1 MKKSNHFITC
11 VFGLSIILFIFTV
24 PAFGVWTP
32 PIVDYGATGIANK
45 ESCEALAAL
54 PDGYLAG
61 LTDATFH
68 KPVTNFTATW
78 RTATSGA
85 TFCQVVGWMWPEIKF
100 QVTMPTIWNERYQ
113 MNGGG
118 GWDGSL
124 STPSSPNAQGYATSS
139 ANGGYMSANWSGT
152 ATFGL
157 KEPYF
162 SDYWNSSTAIYPKAG
177 SGGYYAYPDAA
188 SYVAQG
194 NPDACQ
200 KVVDYG
206 YRFLYETPVIAKKIV
221 KHYYGIDPKKSYY
234 SGGSNGGKE
243 GQITAQKFPE
253 LFDGYYIGCPLGGM
267 VAVTFRGT
275 WDTFWGAELAKK
287 ADPSCTGFGCQS
299 VYAKY
304 KAALHYQN
312 VYGKCDGVDGLV
324 DGLIDDPRRC
334 KFDALTDLPACS
346 PEEEAAEGVGGIY
359 SSTCFTLA
367 QRQAL
372 KEIYAGPHN
381 SKGKAWYP
389 GQPLGAEYLTR
400 GTSSGFGS
408 ALADGMAPPMFAN
421 IALDPPQ
428 GPNFDITKFNWD
440 KDPKAMERTTCEQC
454 YEDGSCETFNIQDT
468 LDGITISPR
477 PAPNMGGFKGVYAK
491 GAKIVQHHGWGDSLV
506 TALAASVGLYETAL
520 ETMGVEKTKNFWKLY
535 VVPGAGHCGGGIATA
550 YPNAFD
556 VMVDWVEN
564 GNEPAGLTGSRAAG
578 IDANYPDAR
587 TGLSCPYPEVARW
600 NGSDAASPDGN
611 YAGINWADN
620 YTCVPPI
627 DVKIVPGTLS
637 LKSRGVFTAFI
648 TVPRDYRMRDLD
660 LQDVTCEGASAKLG
674 FAIGNVYTATFRT
687 QDLQDVTP
695 GKSVTFTVKGK
706 FQRDGKD
713 ALVQASDTVRVIK

>member
-1 MKKSNHFITC
+1 MKKSKHFITC
-11 VFGLSIILFIFTV
+11 VFGLSIMLFIFTV

-32 PIVDYGATGIANK
+32 PTVDYGAKGIANQAN
-45 ESCEALAAL
+45 CEALQ
-54 PDGYLAG
+54 GYLAG

-68 KPVTNFTATW
+68 KPVTNVTATW
-78 RTATSGA
+78 KTATSGA

-100 QVTMPTIWNERYQ
+100 QVTMPTVWNERYQ

-124 STPSSPNAQGYATSS
+124 STPNSPNAQGYATSS

-162 SDYWNSSTAIYPKAG
+162 SEYWNSPTAIYPKAG

-275 WDTFWGAELAKK
+275 WDTFWGEELAKK

-346 PEEEAAEGVGGIY
+346 PEEEAAEGVDGVY

-421 IALDPPQ
+421 IALDPPD
-428 GPNFDITKFNWD
+428 GPNFDIKKFNWD

-477 PAPNMGGFKGVYAK
+477 PAPNMGGFEGVYAK
-491 GAKIVQHHGWGDSLV
+491 SAKIVQHHGWGDSLV

-520 ETMGVEKTKNFWKLY
+520 ETMGVEKTKSFWKLY

-564 GNEPAGLTGSRAAG
+564 DNEPAGLTGSRAAG
-578 IDANYPDAR
+578 IDASYPDAR

-600 NGSDAASPDGN
+600 NGSLADG
-611 YAGINWADN
+611 GINNAAN
-620 YTCVPPI
+620 YSCVPPVN
-627 DVKIVPGTLS
+627 VKIEPETLNLRS
-637 LKSRGVFTAFI
+637 KGGVFTAKI
-648 TVPRDYRMRDLD
+648 SVPEGYNI
-660 LQDVTCEGASAKLG
+660 QDWNIHNVSCEGAPAVDGKIAGDKYIAK
-674 FAIGNVYTATFRT
+674 FNR
-687 QDLQDVTP
+687 QDLKNVLPGQAVTL
-695 GKSVTFTVKGK
+695 TVKLA
-706 FQRDGKD
+706 FHHDVNE
-713 ALVQASDTVRVIK
+713 ALTQASDTVKVIK